1 MSFHLAP
8 PLWAAKPDPD
18 TGRPRKRR
26 YGAWVLRA
34 FGVLAR
40 LRGLR
45 GSALDPFGHTE
56 ERRAERHLVDAYEAR
71 IRRLL
76 PALDASRLALAT
88 QMAEVA
94 ELVRGF
100 GPVKARQ
107 MTLAET
113 RWHALDEA
121 WATVPQ
127 HEPQASP
134 QRAMAG

>member
-76 PALDASRLALAT
+76 PALDVSRLALAT

-94 ELVRGF
+94 EVVRGY

-107 MTLAET
+107 MALAEA
-113 RWHALDEA
+113 RWRALDEA
-121 WATVPQ
+121 WAAPAR
-127 HEPQASP
+127 HETPAASK
-134 QRAMAG
+134 RAAAA